1 MARQRAKPPGS
12 ESRPRRPARAE
23 AARNGIRSVARAGSW
38 TARAPTEPPARTAH
52 VVARTARTAESATP
66 GTAESAARSAA
77 VGARAA
83 RAARAAAR
91 AAGTARSRTLLGHAH
106 GQGAPVQVVPV
117 ELPDGDVRFRLGAH
131 LHEAKT

>member
-23 AARNGIRSVARAGSW
+23 AGRNGIRSVARAGSW

-52 VVARTARTAESATP
+52 VVARPTRPAEPAPP
-66 GTAESAARSAA
+66 GPAKSAARAAA
-77 VGARAA
+77 VGAWPA

-91 AAGTARSRTLLGHAH
+91 AAGTARSRPLLGHAH

-117 ELPDGDVRFRLGAH
+117 Q
-131 LHEAKT
+131 